1 MKTKNDILKQ
11 HISDSFER
19 KTVSVDFTD
28 LVMQKVEY
36 SLENK
41 TVFEPLISKKW
52 WLIISSVA
60 FFVILTSFG
69 IESQITTNTW
79 FTNLIGNGFEIPNL
93 ENYKSS
99 ITLSIGIFIIL
110 SILTVTD
117 LAYRKFKHIT

>member
-11 HISDSFER
+11 NISEGFHQ
-19 KTVSVDFTD
+19 TVPSKNFTD
-28 LVMQKVEY
+28 SVMNKIEF

-52 WLIISSVA
+52 WLIISSFA
-60 FFVILTSFG
+60 FLVILTSFG
-69 IESQITTNTW
+69 IESQIPTNTW
-79 FTNLIGNGFEIPNL
+79 FTNLIGNGLEIPTL